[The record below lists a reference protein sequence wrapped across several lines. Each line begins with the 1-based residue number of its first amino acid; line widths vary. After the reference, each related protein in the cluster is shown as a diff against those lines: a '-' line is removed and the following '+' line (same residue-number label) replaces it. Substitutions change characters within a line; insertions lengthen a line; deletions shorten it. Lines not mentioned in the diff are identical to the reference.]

1 MKQKLLYL
9 FLVFAVV
16 AAGWYWYRVFVGPRA
31 SAPGTLSN
39 VSTTTVSTGEE
50 FNFPYQ
56 SALDGSGVMDR
67 SNVYPSVV
75 GVMIDNHPDARPERG
90 LSKARVVY
98 EAPVESPY
106 TRYLALFAASD
117 SVSAVGPVR
126 SARPYFID
134 WAGEYKAL
142 YLHSGGSPD
151 ALAALASSTAVHDVN
166 EFYNGGYFWR
176 DTVRVAP
183 HNLFTK
189 DDLWISW
196 LNDNQVSS
204 APTWPAWRFVTS
216 SAAIGSAS
224 ETAVQ
229 VHFSYAPDYSVG
241 WIYKPDSFHYE
252 RQENGATYHDEDGG
266 TINAGTVVVQMAA
279 VKTIDSAGRR
289 QIGTTGQGDARV
301 FAAGRMFK
309 GTWIK
314 QPNGRTR
321 FYDALGNQIPFMPG
335 PVWVEVAPVGTSLTT
350 TN

>member
-9 FLVFAVV
+9 ILVLAVG
-16 AAGWYWYRVFVGPRA
+16 AAIWYWYRVFVGPRV
-31 SAPGTLSN
+31 SAPSIVPS

-56 SALDGSGVMDR
+56 SALDGSGVTDR
-67 SNVYPSVV
+67 NAIYPTVV

-106 TRYLALFAASD
+106 TRYLALFAAND
-117 SVSAVGPVR
+117 SVPAVGPVR

-134 WAGEYKAL
+134 WAGEYGAL

-151 ALAALASSTAVHDVN
+151 ALTALASSTAVHDVN

-176 DTVRVAP
+176 DTVRTAP

-196 LNDNQVSS
+196 LNDNQISS
-204 APTWPAWRFVTS
+204 AQTWPVWQFVTT
-216 SAAIGSAS
+216 SAAVGSIG
-224 ETAVQ
+224 ETASQ
-229 VHFSYAPDYSVG
+229 VTFSYAPDYAITWVYQPRSLR
-241 WIYKPDSFHYE
+241 YE
-252 RQENGATYHDEDGG
+252 RQENRAVYHDDDGS
-266 TINAGTVVVQMAA
+266 TVTAGTVVVQMVAI
-279 VKTIDSAGRR
+279 KTVDSAGRR
-289 QIGTTGQGDARV
+289 QISTTGQGEARV
-301 FAAGRMFK
+301 FTAGHAFK

-335 PVWVEVAPVGTSLTT
+335 PVWIEVVPIGTSLTT
-350 TN
+350 IN